1 MLAGLQRHAGPNGSI
16 ASGDL
21 QRIVAEKTSYGPQ
34 NVGRRLRELAEK
46 GSWTL
51 CMSAITR
58 ITGQRKSE
66 GATLPWKGGLL
77 GTELR

>member
-1 MLAGLQRHAGPNGSI
+1 MLAGLQRHAGPNGWI

-21 QRIVAEKTSYGPQ
+21 QRIVAKKPRTVHKTLGADFESWQ
-34 NVGRRLRELAEK
+34 RK

-51 CMSAITR
+51 CTSAITR
-58 ITGQRKSE
+58 ITGQHKSE

-77 GTELR
+77 RTELR